1 MGRSTRPS
9 KFTGSTCGPSKCVRR
24 KGSPARGTGEQGPRI
39 QTLARGRDSN
49 AGSGWGALQRRP
61 RGKQG
66 ARWPWLPVRWRPLC
80 RPTLEAQTERRE
92 AVGYQSSPE
101 VIFSS
106 LDCPR
111 EHSDLTS
118 RAGGHWGG
126 LGEGAGQAALP
137 SSTHIFSP
145 SLSYSGPH
153 LSQIP
158 WPARRAGGPQG
169 QAGFPGG
176 SVAFTLYRQLSSVTS
191 GLPQSITQAS
201 FRNRTF

>member
-1 MGRSTRPS
+1 MAPLYV
-9 KFTGSTCGPSKCVRR
+9 CGEKEAQP
-24 KGSPARGTGEQGPRI
+24 GEQGPRI

-66 ARWPWLPVRWRPLC
+66 ARWPWLPVRWCPLC

-92 AVGYQSSPE
+92 AVGCQSSPE

-111 EHSDLTS
+111 ELSDLTS
-118 RAGGHWGG
+118 GLVVTGGG

-137 SSTHIFSP
+137 SSTHIFIP

-158 WPARRAGGPQG
+158 WPAGSDLPITEGGDPRARL
-169 QAGFPGG
+169 AFLGG
-176 SVAFTLYRQLSSVTS
+176 SVAFTPYRQLSSVTS
-191 GLPQSITQAS
+191 GLSQSITQAS